1 MIEDKDKFE
10 ILRKL
15 DDRGSET
22 QRNLS
27 DKLGFS
33 LGKLNYC
40 LKYLK
45 KHGLIKVSRFKKS
58 NNKLKYMYVLT
69 PRGLK
74 ARSKLTID
82 YMKLKMKE
90 YDELKREL
98 KKFKN

>member
-1 MIEDKDKFE
+1 MLEDKDKFE

-15 DDRGSET
+15 GNNENNT
-22 QRNLS
+22 QRCLS
-27 DKLGFS
+27 DNLGFS

-45 KHGLIKVSRFKKS
+45 QHGLIKISRFRKS
-58 NNKLKYMYVLT
+58 ENKIKYIYVLT
-69 PRGLK
+69 PMGLK

-82 YMKLKMKE
+82 YMKLKIKE

-98 KKFKN
+98 KKLK